1 MPWVVP
7 GSRRQNVSRCLQFF
21 APLFLQ
27 ELAPR
32 KSGLPNKAS
41 RSLDDGAKF
50 GSPPGLA
57 SEAALHGSRL
67 DSPCSTRQSD
77 GIVHL
82 DEAIPPTN
90 QIDKVWLTTVLKKNG
105 ALRSSEIGSIDVDAL
120 PGTKSHIARIRI
132 EYKAETRG
140 GAPRSLI
147 LKTVEADAGFV
158 TSSEVNYYVRDYRG
172 LTAAP
177 IPKCYAAHVAD
188 NGSYSIL
195 MEDLSD
201 THEKDT
207 SPSLEYGI
215 AVATALA
222 RLHAYGWGEE
232 RINQLGGSIPDASKL
247 DRYVGHVRR
256 GLDSMLEATRT
267 DIPDSWR
274 QTIFDIFQH
283 HPGKMLGRTK
293 DAIGFT
299 IVHGDVNPG
308 NIFYPIEEGK
318 VYFLDR
324 QPFTWSLTTWLGV
337 SDLSYLM
344 VQYWDPRVRRDL
356 EMSVLRE
363 YHRELLANGVSC
375 YNWGEL
381 LADYKLC
388 VAQGLYTVTEWC
400 IKAEDRERMRWL
412 WRLELE
418 RTMQAFFDL
427 SRAELW

>member
-1 MPWVVP
+1 MFP
-7 GSRRQNVSRCLQFF
+7 GVSSFSLRSFYEDLHRAKA
-21 APLFLQ
+21 APLQ
-27 ELAPR
+27 
-32 KSGLPNKAS
+32 AS
-41 RSLDDGAKF
+41 QARQRSTAR
-50 GSPPGLA
+50 
-57 SEAALHGSRL
+57 ALIHRTGHVNL
-67 DSPCSTRQSD
+67 MC
-77 GIVHL
+77 IVHL

-90 QIDKVWLTTVLKKNG
+90 QIDKVWLTTVLKKVG
-105 ALRSSEIGSIDVDAL
+105 ALTSGEIGSIDVDAS
-120 PGTKSHIARIRI
+120 PSTNSHIARIRI
-132 EYKAETRG
+132 EYKAEIRG
-140 GAPRSLI
+140 DAPRSLI

-158 TSSEVNYYVRDYRG
+158 TSSEVNYYARDYRG

-207 SPSLEYGI
+207 SPSGEYGI
-215 AVATALA
+215 ALATALA
-222 RLHAYGWGEE
+222 RLHAYGWGEA

-247 DRYVGHVRR
+247 DQYVGHVRR
-256 GLDSMLEATRT
+256 GLDSLLEATRT

-274 QTIFDIFQH
+274 QTTLDIFQN

-308 NIFYPIEEGK
+308 NILYPIGEGR

-324 QPFTWSLTTWLGV
+324 QPFTWSLTTWLGA

-344 VQYWDPRVRRDL
+344 VQYWSTDLRRDL
-356 EMSVLRE
+356 ELSVLRE
-363 YHRELLANGVSC
+363 YHRTLLANGVTG
-375 YNWGEL
+375 YDWDQL
-381 LADYKLC
+381 IADYKLC
-388 VAQGLYTVTEWC
+388 AVQATYTAAEWC
-400 IKAEDRERMRWL
+400 IQPEDRERMRWL

-418 RTMQAFFDL
+418 RAMHAFFDL
-427 SRAELW
+427 SCAGLW